1 MFCDITIRKSIKILL
16 LLCTASDSAL
26 DSVNIAEMLSV
37 QLNSATD
44 EWVCVNV
51 KSWLLVTNYLQVVHW
66 DCTGLVYT
74 SVPVVMYVRLAA

>member
-44 EWVCVNV
+44 E
-51 KSWLLVTNYLQVVHW
+51 
-66 DCTGLVYT
+66 
-74 SVPVVMYVRLAA
+74 